1 MDVEVWY
8 LLGMR
13 IMEGEFTFASWVG
26 AAVNQSGEHFTVY
39 VRMHSNKS
47 LRY

>member
-39 VRMHSNKS
+39 VRMHTIKS